1 MDARSDILAY
11 LDEPYATLSDEQR
24 EAARKLALTDAE
36 VARALKQSQV
46 MAQLSD
52 TALFGEPPR
61 SDAAFLVALR
71 EKLAG
76 ARAPAR
82 REVLGSV
89 RLFGLAASVCA
100 VLMVVILGAGNRFTP
115 SPETPSALALQ
126 VFTAALESGSPVLFD
141 SLEDMAVNPES
152 LAVYL
157 DMPELADSWDFEAA
171 TESDGPLSDELLSL
185 NPADIEEVLYKLET
199 TNFF

>member
-1 MDARSDILAY
+1 MAY
-11 LDEPYATLSDEQR
+11 LDEPYATLSDAQR
-24 EAARKLALTDAE
+24 EAATQLALTDAE
-36 VARALKQSQV
+36 VARALKQSQFL
-46 MAQLSD
+46 AQWSES
-52 TALFGEPPR
+52 ALFGEPAQ

-71 EKLAG
+71 DKLSG
-76 ARAPAR
+76 TRSPAR
-82 REVLGSV
+82 REVLGSY

-115 SPETPSALALQ
+115 SPETSTESAAL
-126 VFTAALESGSPVLFD
+126 VFAAALESGSSEVLD
-141 SLEDMAVNPES
+141 SLETLAVDPES

-157 DMPELADSWDFEAA
+157 DVPELADSWDFTAL

-185 NPADIEEVLYKLET
+185 DPDDMEEVLYKLET